1 MATLRKI
8 ELRGFRSIK
17 SLDLE
22 LRPLNVLIGP
32 NGAGKSNFVAF
43 FTMLAEMMAGRLQ
56 QYIATTGR
64 AQSLLHYGPKVTPRL
79 EANLEFEAGDT
90 NYVYLFELQSA
101 VGDSLVVSREGTGR
115 LTGLSFRVEAIPLG
129 YTPPSTPVSVG
140 RQESS
145 LAELMRRVE
154 QQPAPSYEIQHELR
168 QLLTGCRAYHF
179 HDTSAT
185 ARARQF
191 GYLHDNRQL
200 HPDAGNLAAMLYRYR
215 QTNAVAYRRIVAAVQ
230 KLMPEFHDFDL
241 EPSRL
246 NQAEINLNWRKR
258 GHDYLFGPHQLSD
271 GSLRAMALCT
281 LFLQPA
287 DELPGLLVLD
297 EPELGLH
304 PFALELV
311 AGLIRAASQHAQV
324 VVATQSPTFLNFF
337 DPSEIVVVDAR
348 DGASSFRR
356 LDPDALKEWLEDYT
370 VGELW
375 QRNVIGG
382 GPLP

>member
-8 ELRGFRSIK
+8 EIRGFRSIK

-56 QYIATTGR
+56 QYIGTTGR
-64 AQSLLHYGPKVTPRL
+64 AQSLLHFGPKITNNV
-79 EANLEFEAGDT
+79 EASLSFGVDDPTSA
-90 NYVYLFELQSA
+90 LFVFKLVLA
-101 VGDSLVVSREGTGR
+101 ANDSLVIGSETFY
-115 LTGLSFRVEAIPLG
+115 SFRGENGTVPGVATITPAHFG
-129 YTPPSTPVSVG
+129 YPESVLSTDRAASD
-140 RQESS
+140 S
-145 LAELMRRVE
+145 LRG
-154 QQPAPSYEIQHELR
+154 
-168 QLLTGCRAYHF
+168 QLKKLLNGCRAYHF
-179 HDTSAT
+179 HDTSVT
-185 ARARQF
+185 ARARLF
-191 GYLHDNRQL
+191 NYLHDNRQL
-200 HPDAGNLAAMLYRYR
+200 HRDAGNLAAMLYRYR
-215 QTNAVAYRRIVAAVQ
+215 QTNAVVYRRIVAAVQ

-311 AGLIRAASQHAQV
+311 AGLIRAASEHAQV
-324 VVATQSPTFLNFF
+324 VVATQSPTFLNLF

-356 LDPDALKEWLEDYT
+356 LDPDALKDWLEDYS